1 MWMVDS
7 NIIQMF
13 CILIFPVLYLYNR
26 NGKHI
31 KPVDKTNEGQGQ
43 PTERPREEKEI
54 CWQQFGKVWEELS
67 SLDGRAA
74 GPWAIV
80 LSPGNLNWT
89 SGNEFPPHLRATP
102 APEACE
108 RRCKSKEKSG
118 EFSQGASYST
128 TNQQSVQQGAD
139 LDNEGKLL

>member
-1 MWMVDS
+1 MWMIDS

-13 CILIFPVLYLYNR
+13 CMLIFPVLYLYNR

-54 CWQQFGKVWEELS
+54 CWQPFGKVLEELS

-74 GPWAIV
+74 RP
-80 LSPGNLNWT
+80 
-89 SGNEFPPHLRATP
+89 
-102 APEACE
+102 
-108 RRCKSKEKSG
+108 
-118 EFSQGASYST
+118 
-128 TNQQSVQQGAD
+128 
-139 LDNEGKLL
+139 